1 MQLEVSYV
9 PTPRD
14 RRRAVVFPWFVWLL
28 YAGLV
33 GFAIA
38 VVGIGALSRAAAR
51 HGEATNAPALAAVGG
66 VVLLVLPLLISLW
79 TLVQP
84 MDQNERHISITP
96 TRIRWESG
104 GVTTEVPWA
113 RIGVVRESPHQW
125 ILGTRNQ
132 CLALPKRA
140 VPQDRI
146 TELRDFLDDLPL
158 R

>member
-1 MQLEVSYV
+1 MLLEVSYV

-14 RRRAVVFPWFVWLL
+14 RRRAVVLPWFIRLL

-33 GFAIA
+33 GLAIA

-66 VVLLVLPLLISLW
+66 VVLLALPLLITLW
-79 TLVQP
+79 THFQP
-84 MDQNERHISITP
+84 IDQDERHISITP

-113 RIGVVRESPHQW
+113 RMGVIREGPHQW

-146 TELRDFLDDLPL
+146 TELREFLTNLPP